1 MGYDTRSFGERCE
14 TISVI
19 DGTTVPLGFQQL
31 ASIDASSALTPPAG
45 SRTAVV
51 HAEAQAVRW
60 RDDGNAPSAT
70 VGMRLAVGGEL
81 RYSGNLAA
89 IRFISET
96 AGAKINV
103 SYYG

>member
-14 TISVI
+14 TMGVI
-19 DGTTVPLGFQQL
+19 DGAVVPLGFQQL
-31 ASIDASSALTPPAG
+31 AIDSSTALTPPVGA
-45 SRTAVV
+45 RTALV
-51 HAEAQAVRW
+51 HVEAQAARW

-81 RYSGNLAA
+81 RYTGSLAA